1 MGDLAPRE
9 AFWPRLRGYLA
20 AYVSWLVLTA
30 LSLWCFL
37 RVRQVVGVALGVIG
51 LGRWLPTT
59 LFALIRILTIVLAL
73 IWLVAVVIMEAFL
86 RKGAE
91 EGLLWRRTLRVG
103 VPVIAVLGLS
113 YGVEY
118 LLTGQVGFL

>member
-1 MGDLAPRE
+1 MGDHAQRE
-9 AFWPRLRGYLA
+9 GFWPRLRGYVA

-30 LSLWCFL
+30 LSLWCYF
-37 RVRQVVGVALGVIG
+37 RVRQVFSVALGMIG

-59 LFALIRILTIVLAL
+59 LMALIRILTIVLAL
-73 IWLVAVVIMEAFL
+73 VWLVGVVMMEAFL

-91 EGLLWRRTLRVG
+91 EGLLWKRTLWIA
-103 VPVIAVLGLS
+103 VPVIVVLGVS

-118 LLTGQVGFL
+118 LLIGQVTFL